1 MWRWKILECEEWW
14 MIDLREFVPD
24 ISESSEEIGEGDA
37 DWPEYMS
44 DPACSLTDTY
54 HTKPHNSLMHRTPQ
68 AWAMICTRKQ
78 LCPRTTYAW
87 LKPNHKSSHHFPCC
101 LVSIFCLLPSYL
113 VWATSVYVKDS
124 LQPYGLYPAR
134 LLCPLE
140 WVTIPFSRGSSQPR
154 DWNQSP
160 MLQADSLPSQPWGKP

>member
-14 MIDLREFVPD
+14 MIDLREFVPY
-24 ISESSEEIGEGDA
+24 ISGSSEEIEEGDA

-54 HTKPHNSLMHRTPQ
+54 HTKPHNSLMHRTLQ

-113 VWATSVYVKDS
+113 VWATSVYVKVLLSCVRLFATLWTISCQAS
-124 LQPYGLYPAR
+124 LSTEFFKQECWSG
-134 LLCPLE
+134 
-140 WVTIPFSRGSSQPR
+140 
-154 DWNQSP
+154 
-160 MLQADSLPSQPWGKP
+160 